1 MRKIQLTETVL
12 RDANQSLMSTRM
24 PLDSFREILGQMD
37 KVGYYSVEC
46 WGGATFDSCIRYLD
60 EDPWERLAFLR
71 KHMPNTK
78 LQMLLR
84 GQNLLGYK
92 HYPDDVVR
100 RFIATAVDTG
110 IDIIRIFDAL
120 NDLDNLR
127 VSVDET
133 LRRGAHAS
141 CAISYTVSPV
151 HSVQT
156 YVDIA
161 VAMEDMGAQSI
172 CIKDM
177 AGILS
182 PTACAE
188 LVTALKEN
196 IKVPLILHSHCST
209 GYAYMTYLKAIE
221 SGIDVLDTAISAF
234 AGGVSQPPT
243 ETVEQVIRDMGFE
256 TGCDRHAMAEV
267 NDHFKT
273 VFVQARE
280 KGLISDKAMKTDP
293 FTLTSQIPG
302 GMYSNLL
309 SQLKE
314 QNILDRL
321 DEILSEVPRVR
332 KDMGYPPLVTPIS
345 QMVGTQAVMNVLCG
359 EPYGRVI
366 ESVRDYVRGDYGRAP
381 SQIDPVVAAKVLASA
396 TPGKSGGSQPTYAQF
411 RETHP
416 QLDPRDLLTLLL
428 FPQVGEQFL
437 TKREELR
444 KSRFRYTMIPREDLT
459 AITGEDA
466 DPDTLALITGILA
479 YKLDLDPRYIKILK
493 IQKANGKEDTL

>member
-24 PLDSFREILGQMD
+24 SIESFRDILEQMD

-46 WGGATFDSCIRYLD
+46 WGGATFDSCIRFLD
-60 EDPWERLAFLR
+60 EDPWERLAFFR

-151 HSVQT
+151 HSVEK
-156 YVDIA
+156 YVQIA
-161 VAMEDMGAQSI
+161 REMEDMGAQSI

-177 AGILS
+177 AGIMS
-182 PTACAE
+182 PAACGE
-188 LVTALKEN
+188 LFTALREN
-196 IKVPLILHSHCST
+196 VKVPLILHSHCST
-209 GYAYMTYLKAIE
+209 GYAYMTYLKAME
-221 SGIDVLDTAISAF
+221 SGVDVLDTAISSF
-234 AGGVSQPPT
+234 SGGVSQPPT
-243 ETVEQVIRDMGFE
+243 ETMERVIRESGFE
-256 TGCDRHAMAEV
+256 SGCDTDSMARV

-273 VFVQARE
+273 VFAHARE
-280 KGLISDKAMKTDP
+280 KGLISDKAMKTEP

-314 QNILDRL
+314 QNILDKL
-321 DEILSEVPRVR
+321 DEIMAEVPRVR

-366 ESVRDYVRGDYGRAP
+366 ESVRDYVKGDYGKAP
-381 SQIDPVVAAKVLASA
+381 SPIDPAVAEKVLASA
-396 TPGKSGGSQPTYAQF
+396 STGKSGMAQPTYGQF
-411 RETHP
+411 RERYP
-416 QLDPRDLLTLLL
+416 ELDDKDLLTLLL

-444 KSRFRYTMIPREDLT
+444 KSRFRYTLTPREDLKT
-459 AITGEDA
+459 ITGEET
-466 DPDTLALITGILA
+466 DPDTVALLTAILA
-479 YKLDLDPRYIKILK
+479 YRLKLDPKGIKLLK
-493 IQKANGKEDTL
+493 IQKATCMEEES

>member
-24 PLDSFREILGQMD
+24 SIDSFRDILGEMD

-46 WGGATFDSCIRYLD
+46 WGGATFDSCIRFLD
-60 EDPWERLAFLR
+60 EDPWERLSFFR

-92 HYPDDVVR
+92 HYSDDVVR

-120 NDLDNLR
+120 NDLDNIR

-151 HSVQT
+151 HNVEN
-156 YVDIA
+156 YVRIA
-161 VAMEDMGAQSI
+161 REMENMGAQSI

-177 AGILS
+177 AGIMS
-182 PTACAE
+182 PKACGE
-188 LVTALKEN
+188 LFTALREN
-196 IKVPLILHSHCST
+196 VKVPLILHSHCST
-209 GYAYMTYLKAIE
+209 GYAYMTYLKAME
-221 SGIDVLDTAISAF
+221 SGVDVLDTAISSF
-234 AGGVSQPPT
+234 SGGVSQPPT
-243 ETVEQVIRDMGFE
+243 ETIEQVIRDLGNE
-256 TGCDRHAMAEV
+256 SGCDTKAMSRV

-273 VFVQARE
+273 VFDQARQN
-280 KGLISDKAMKTDP
+280 GLISDKALRTDT

-314 QNILDRL
+314 QNILDKL
-321 DEILSEVPRVR
+321 DEILEEVPRVR
-332 KDMGYPPLVTPIS
+332 KDLGYPPLVTPIS
-345 QMVGTQAVMNVLCG
+345 QMVGTQSVMNVLRG
-359 EPYGRVI
+359 ERYGLAI
-366 ESVRDYVRGDYGRAP
+366 ESVRDYVRGDYGKAP
-381 SQIDPVVAAKVLASA
+381 SPIDPEVAAKVLESA
-396 TPGKSGGSQPTYAQF
+396 KGGKAVSEQPTFAEFCEKY
-411 RETHP
+411 P
-416 QLDPRDLLTLLL
+416 QLDHRDLLTMLL
-428 FPQVGEQFL
+428 FPQNGEQFL

-444 KSRFRYTMIPREDLT
+444 RTRFRYSVIPREDLT
-459 AITGEDA
+459 TVENEET
-466 DPDTLALITGILA
+466 DPDIIALLTGVLA
-479 YKLDLDPRYIKILK
+479 YYLDVDTDGLKLLGIR
-493 IQKANGKEDTL
+493 KA

>member
-24 PLDSFREILGQMD
+24 SLDSFRQILGEMD

-46 WGGATFDSCIRYLD
+46 WGGATFDSCIRFLD

-100 RFIATAVDTG
+100 RFVATAVDTG

-120 NDLDNLR
+120 NDLDNIR

-133 LRRGAHAS
+133 IRRGAHAS

-151 HSVQT
+151 HSVEN
-156 YVDIA
+156 YVRIA
-161 VAMEDMGAQSI
+161 KEMEDMGADSI
-172 CIKDM
+172 CVKDM
-177 AGILS
+177 AGIMS
-182 PTACAE
+182 PTACGE
-188 LVTALKEN
+188 LFTALRESVKL
-196 IKVPLILHSHCST
+196 PLILHSHCST

-221 SGIDVLDTAISAF
+221 SGVDVLDTAISSF
-234 AGGVSQPPT
+234 SGGVSQPPT
-243 ETVEQVIRDMGFE
+243 ETVERVIRESGFDS
-256 TGCDRHAMAEV
+256 GCDYTRFSAI

-273 VFVQARE
+273 VFDQSRQT
-280 KGLISDKAMKTDP
+280 GLISDKALRTDT

-314 QNILDRL
+314 QNILEKL
-321 DEILSEVPRVR
+321 DQILEEVPNVR
-332 KDMGYPPLVTPIS
+332 KDLGYPPLVTPIS
-345 QMVGTQAVMNVLCG
+345 QMVGTQSVMNVLRG
-359 EPYGRVI
+359 ERYGLVI
-366 ESVRDYVRGDYGRAP
+366 ESVRDYVRGEYGKSP
-381 SQIDPVVAAKVLASA
+381 SPIDPQVAQKVLASA
-396 TPGKSGGSQPTYAQF
+396 KSGAAASSQPTFAEF
-411 RETHP
+411 KDAHP
-416 QLDPRDLLTLLL
+416 EWNDKDLLTVLL
-428 FPQVGEQFL
+428 FPQNGETFL
-437 TKREELR
+437 KKREELAR
-444 KSRFRYTMIPREDLT
+444 SRFKYSITPREDLISIDHDT
-459 AITGEDA
+459 DI
-466 DPDTLALITGILA
+466 DPDIRAVLTAILA
-479 YKLDLDPRYIKILK
+479 YHLDLD
-493 IQKANGKEDTL
+493 A

>member
-24 PLDSFREILGQMD
+24 SIDSFREILGEMD

-60 EDPWERLAFLR
+60 EDPWERLAFFR

-151 HSVQT
+151 HSVEK

-161 VAMEDMGAQSI
+161 KAMEDMGAQSI

-182 PTACAE
+182 PTACGE
-188 LVTALKEN
+188 LFTALREN
-196 IKVPLILHSHCST
+196 VKLPLILHSHCST

-221 SGIDVLDTAISAF
+221 SGADVLDTAISAF
-234 AGGVSQPPT
+234 SGGVSQPPT
-243 ETVEQVIRDMGFE
+243 ETVERVIRESGF
-256 TGCDRHAMAEV
+256 TSGCDALAMTRV
-267 NDHFKT
+267 NDHFKN
-273 VFVQARE
+273 VFSQARD
-280 KGLISDKAMKTDP
+280 KGLISDKALGTNP

-314 QNILDRL
+314 QNILDKL
-321 DEILSEVPRVR
+321 DQILQEVPRVR
-332 KDMGYPPLVTPIS
+332 KDLGYPPLVTPIS
-345 QMVGTQAVMNVLCG
+345 QMVGTQSVMNVLCG
-359 EPYGRVI
+359 EAYGRVI
-366 ESVRDYVRGDYGRAP
+366 ESVRDYVKGDYGKAP
-381 SQIDPVVAAKVLASA
+381 SPIDPEVARKVLATA
-396 TPGKSGGSQPTYAQF
+396 KEGKSGLQQPTFAQA
-411 RETHP
+411 RQEHP
-416 QLDPRDLLTLLL
+416 ELDDRDLLTLLL

-444 KSRFRYTMIPREDLT
+444 KTRFRYKVTPREELT
-459 AITGEDA
+459 ELRGEET
-466 DPDTLALITGILA
+466 DPDILALLTGVLA
-479 YKLDLDPRYIKILK
+479 YYLDLEPEGLKLLK
-493 IQKANGKEDTL
+493 IQKEETA

>member
-37 KVGYYSVEC
+37 KAGYYSVEC
-46 WGGATFDSCIRYLD
+46 WGGATFDSCIRYLE
-60 EDPWERLAFLR
+60 EDPWERLAFFR

-161 VAMEDMGAQSI
+161 RAMEDMGAQSI

-182 PTACAE
+182 PTACGE

-196 IKVPLILHSHCST
+196 VKVPLILHSHCST
-209 GYAYMTYLKAIE
+209 GYAYMTYLKAME
-221 SGIDVLDTAISAF
+221 SGIDVLDTAISSF

-243 ETVEQVIRDMGFE
+243 ETMERVIRESGYTSGCNTE
-256 TGCDRHAMAEV
+256 TMSRV

-273 VFVQARE
+273 VFAQARD

-314 QNILDRL
+314 QNIPDRL
-321 DEILSEVPRVR
+321 DEILAEVPRVR

-366 ESVRDYVRGDYGRAP
+366 ESVRDYVRGDYGKAP
-381 SQIDPVVAAKVLASA
+381 SPIDPAVAEKVLASA
-396 TPGKSGGSQPTYAQF
+396 APGKSVGTQMTYGQF
-411 RETHP
+411 RDLHP
-416 QLDPRDLLTLLL
+416 ELEDRDLLTLLL

-437 TKREELR
+437 QKREELR
-444 KSRFRYTMIPREDLT
+444 KTRFRYTVTPREDL
-459 AITGEDA
+459 ISIEGEET
-466 DPDTLALITGILA
+466 DPHILALLTGILA
-479 YKLDLDPRYIKILK
+479 YQLDLDPCDLQIRKV
-493 IQKANGKEDTL
+493 ARKEEA

>member
-24 PLDSFREILGQMD
+24 PMDSFRDILTQMD

-46 WGGATFDSCIRYLD
+46 WGGATFDSCIRFLD
-60 EDPWERLAFLR
+60 EDPWERLAFIR
-71 KHMPNTK
+71 QAMPNTK

-100 RFIATAVDTG
+100 RFVATAVDTG

-151 HSVQT
+151 HSVEN
-156 YVDIA
+156 YVRIA
-161 VAMEDMGAQSI
+161 KEMEDMGAQSI
-172 CIKDM
+172 CVKDM
-177 AGILS
+177 AGIMS
-182 PTACAE
+182 PQACGE
-188 LVTALKEN
+188 LFTALRESV
-196 IKVPLILHSHCST
+196 KVPLILHSHCST

-221 SGIDVLDTAISAF
+221 SGVDVLDTAISSF
-234 AGGVSQPPT
+234 SGGVSQPPT
-243 ETVEQVIRDMGFE
+243 ETVEQVIRDYGFVS
-256 TGCDRHAMAEV
+256 GCDLKAMGRV
-267 NDHFKT
+267 NTHFKS
-273 VFVQARE
+273 VFDQARQN
-280 KGLISDKAMKTDP
+280 GLISDKSLRTDP

-321 DEILSEVPRVR
+321 DEILEEVPRVR
-332 KDMGYPPLVTPIS
+332 KDFGYPPLVTPIS
-345 QMVGTQAVMNVLCG
+345 QMVGTQSVMNVLRG
-359 EPYGRVI
+359 ERYGLVI
-366 ESVRDYVRGDYGRAP
+366 ESVRDYVRGEYGKSP
-381 SQIDPVVAAKVLASA
+381 SPIDSAVAAKVLASVKGEQA
-396 TPGKSGGSQPTYAQF
+396 TVSQSTFEAF
-411 RETHP
+411 REKHP
-416 QLDPRDLLTLLL
+416 EFNDKDLLTLLL
-428 FPQVGEQFL
+428 FPQVGQQFL
-437 TKREELR
+437 QKREELR
-444 KSRFRYTMIPREDLT
+444 KSRFGYSFKSREDLRS
-459 AITGEDA
+459 IEHEA
-466 DPDTLALITGILA
+466 DIDSDTLALLTGILA
-479 YKLDLDPRYIKILK
+479 YKLNVKPNALK
-493 IQKANGKEDTL
+493 LNKVCRG

>member
-60 EDPWERLAFLR
+60 EDPWERLAFFR

-100 RFIATAVDTG
+100 RFIAMAVDTG

-161 VAMEDMGAQSI
+161 RAMEDMGAQSI

-182 PTACAE
+182 PTACGE

-196 IKVPLILHSHCST
+196 VKVPLILHSHCST
-209 GYAYMTYLKAIE
+209 GYAYMTYLKAME
-221 SGIDVLDTAISAF
+221 SGIDVLDTAISSF

-243 ETVEQVIRDMGFE
+243 ETMERVIRESGYAS
-256 TGCDRHAMAEV
+256 GCNTEAMSRV

-273 VFVQARE
+273 VFAQARD

-321 DEILSEVPRVR
+321 DEILAEVPRVR

-366 ESVRDYVRGDYGRAP
+366 ESVRDYVRGDYGKAP
-381 SQIDPVVAAKVLASA
+381 SPIDPTVAEKVLASA
-396 TPGKSGGSQPTYAQF
+396 APGKSVGTQMTYGQF
-411 RETHP
+411 RDLHP
-416 QLDPRDLLTLLL
+416 ELEDRDLLTLLL

-437 TKREELR
+437 QKREELR
-444 KSRFRYTMIPREDLT
+444 KTRFRYTVTPREDL
-459 AITGEDA
+459 ISIEGEET
-466 DPDTLALITGILA
+466 DPHILALLTGILA
-479 YKLDLDPRYIKILK
+479 YQLDLDPCDLQIRKV
-493 IQKANGKEDTL
+493 ARKEEA